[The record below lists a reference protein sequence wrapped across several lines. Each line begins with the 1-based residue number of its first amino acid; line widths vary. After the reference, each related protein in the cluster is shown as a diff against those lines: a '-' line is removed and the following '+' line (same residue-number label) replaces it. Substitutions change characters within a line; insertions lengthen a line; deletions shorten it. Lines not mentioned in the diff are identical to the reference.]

1 MPVPAGRDSQVS
13 LGKQVRL
20 SRLFAHASGRFCSV
34 AVDHFIGYQDGLP
47 AGLVNLPATI
57 AHIVAG
63 APDAI
68 TMHKGV
74 ALSCWPRHAGA
85 IPLIVQSI
93 IGRPDDSADEH
104 LAVPEDAVRLGAEAF
119 ATCAFVRGAS
129 EAAHLRRVADF
140 VRQAEGWQMPVIVHV
155 YPRKTGADGKAGIS
169 FAPEDIAWAVR
180 CAVESG
186 VDVIK
191 VPFTGDPASYGQI
204 VRDCPLPIVAAGGPQ
219 AGTLGDALSMAAA
232 VVASGARGMTI
243 GRNVWGFGNVT
254 AAVRAFKAVIH
265 DKTSPAE
272 AIKRAEST
280 GE

>member
-1 MPVPAGRDSQVS
+1 MG

-20 SRLFAHASGRFCSV
+20 NRLFAHASGRFCSV

-47 AGLVNLPATI
+47 AGLVNLPATL
-57 AHIVAG
+57 AEIVAG

-74 ALSCWPRHAGA
+74 ATSCWMRHAGA

-104 LAVPEDAVRLGAEAF
+104 LAEPEDAVRLGADAF

-140 VRQAEGWQMPVIVHV
+140 VRQAEAWELPVIVHV
-155 YPRKTGADGKAGIS
+155 YPRKTGADGKVAIS
-169 FAPEDIAWAVR
+169 YAPEDIAWAVR
-180 CAVESG
+180 CAVETG

-191 VPFTGDPASYGQI
+191 VPFTGDTASYGEI

-219 AGTLGDALSMAAA
+219 AGTLADALRMAAA

-243 GRNVWGFGNVT
+243 GRNVWGFGRVT

-265 DKTSPAE
+265 DQASPAE
-272 AIKRAEST
+272 ASERTEST
-280 GE
+280 GA

>member
-1 MPVPAGRDSQVS
+1 MA

-20 SRLFAHASGRFCSV
+20 NRLFAHASGRLCSV
-34 AVDHFIGYQDGLP
+34 AVDHFIGYQERLP

-57 AHIVAG
+57 AEIVAG
-63 APDAI
+63 APDAV

-74 ALSCWPRHAGA
+74 ALSCWPRHAGT

-140 VRQAEGWQMPVIVHV
+140 VRQAEGWEMPVILHI
-155 YPRKTGADGKAGIS
+155 YPRKTGADGKAAIS
-169 FAPEDIAWAVR
+169 FAAEDIAWAVR
-180 CAVESG
+180 CAVEAG

-191 VPFTGDPASYGQI
+191 VPFTGDTASYGQI

-219 AGTLGDALSMAAA
+219 AGTLSEALTMAAA
-232 VVASGARGMTI
+232 VVAGGARGMTV
-243 GRNVWGFGNVT
+243 GRNVWGFGQVT

-265 DKTSPAE
+265 DQTSPAE
-272 AIKRAEST
+272 AIRRAQSA
-280 GE
+280 GA

>member
-1 MPVPAGRDSQVS
+1 MG

-20 SRLFAHASGRFCSV
+20 NRLFAHASGRLCSV
-34 AVDHFIGYQDGLP
+34 AVDHFIGYQEGLP

-57 AHIVAG
+57 ADIVAG

-74 ALSCWPRHAGA
+74 ALSCWPRHAGT

-140 VRQAEGWQMPVIVHV
+140 VRRAEGWEMPVILHI
-155 YPRKTGADGKAGIS
+155 YPRKTGADGKVAIS

-180 CAVESG
+180 CAVEAG

-191 VPFTGDPASYGQI
+191 VPFTGDAASFAEI
-204 VRDCPLPIVAAGGPQ
+204 VATSPVPVVAAGGPK
-219 AGTLGDALSMAAA
+219 ADSLAAA
-232 VVASGARGMTI
+232 LDMMSEVVRSGARGATI
-243 GRNVWGFGNVT
+243 GRNIWGDRDPLR
-254 AAVRAFKAVIH
+254 ALLAFKCVLHEGLGSEEALRR
-265 DKTSPAE
+265 TGSPATTE
-272 AIKRAEST
+272 TVREMT
-280 GE
+280 